1 MGQLIACAAPD
12 GVLVAADSRAVL
24 FEPYGEERF
33 ITLDRIVPVTPQ
45 ALLASAGAIEAH
57 DLCKDFASFARE
69 EGLADLNAL
78 IEAAIP
84 FFTGRYDEILRRMC
98 EKAPPDP
105 IVNLYLVLAGYSAA
119 GGQLCVIWDRPQPPK
134 IEYNRATEVFT
145 LPRRLGLEFTLNR
158 LIKEKAPMSSLV
170 AAARAGMEKL
180 AAQDE
185 YLGPPYRYVT
195 ITGAGIS
202 EA

>member
-33 ITLDRIVPVTPQ
+33 VTLDRIVPVSPQ

-57 DLCKDFASFARE
+57 DLCKDFAAFARE

-84 FFTGRYDEILRRMC
+84 FFSGRYDEILRRLC

-105 IVNLYLVLAGYSAA
+105 IVNMYLVLAGYSAA
-119 GGQLCVIWDRPQPPK
+119 GGQLCIIWDRAQPPK
-134 IEYNRATEVFT
+134 IEYNRVTQVFT

-158 LIKEKAPMSSLV
+158 LVNEKAPIASLA
-170 AAARAGMEKL
+170 AAARTGMEKL
-180 AAQDE
+180 AARDE
-185 YLGPPYRYVT
+185 YLGPPFRYVT
-195 ITGAGIS
+195 ISGAGTS

>member
-1 MGQLIACAAPD
+1 MGQLIAVAAPD
-12 GVLVAADSRAVL
+12 GVLVAADSRAVV
-24 FEPYGEERF
+24 FEPDGEEHF
-33 ITLDRIVPVTPQ
+33 ITLDRIVAVTPQ

-57 DLCKDFASFARE
+57 DLCKDFAAFARE

-84 FFTGRYDEILRRMC
+84 FFSGRYDEVLRRLC

-105 IVNLYLVLAGYSAA
+105 IVNLYLVLAGYSAT
-119 GGQLCVIWDRPQPPK
+119 GGELCVIWDRAQPPK
-134 IEYNRATEVFT
+134 IEYNRVTKVFT

-158 LIKEKAPMSSLV
+158 LLKEKAPISGLV

-185 YLGPPYRYVT
+185 YLGSPYRYVT